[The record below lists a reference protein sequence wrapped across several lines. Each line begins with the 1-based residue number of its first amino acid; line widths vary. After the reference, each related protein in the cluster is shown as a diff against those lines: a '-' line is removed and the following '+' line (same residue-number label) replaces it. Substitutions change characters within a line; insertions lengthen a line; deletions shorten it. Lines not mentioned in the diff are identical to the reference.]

1 MATGGLRTDTATGDE
16 RLRFGTEPFYASI
29 GRAFLAMCAFI
40 PVLWGIE
47 GLDTLFGGALDR
59 AGGIAP
65 RNLTGLDGIVFAPL
79 LHASFT
85 HVLANSVPLL
95 LLGTFVLAGHTKRF
109 FLITA
114 FIAVVSGLT
123 VWVFGPSNSIT
134 VGASGVI
141 FGYLGY
147 LLLRGLVERRWWSLG
162 ISLLMGLLFGWQ
174 LSGILPG
181 EEHVSWQGHLGGFLA
196 GLVAAI
202 LFRQPR
208 ARRPK
213 PAGTGSTT
221 GLGGSSPTL
230 TLPGVDGLGL
240 GKTGSDRTVEMPGG
254 TSP

>member
-1 MATGGLRTDTATGDE
+1 MATGGTGLPAAAPDE
-16 RLRFGTEPFYASI
+16 RMRFGTEAFYASI

-47 GLDTLFGGALDR
+47 GLNVLFGGALDR
-59 AGGIAP
+59 AGGIEP
-65 RNLTGLDGIVFAPL
+65 RSLTGIDGVVFAPL
-79 LHASFT
+79 LHASFS
-85 HVLANSVPLL
+85 HVAANSVPLL
-95 LLGTFVLAGHTKRF
+95 LLGTFVLAGQTRRF

-114 FIAVVSGLT
+114 FIALVSGLT

-147 LLLRGLVERRWWSLG
+147 LLLRGLIERRWWSLG

-174 LSGILPG
+174 LVGILPG
-181 EEHVSWQGHLGGFLA
+181 AEHVSWQGHLGGFLA

-213 PAGTGSTT
+213 PADGDS
-221 GLGGSSPTL
+221 SSPTI
-230 TLPGVDGLGL
+230 TMPGAGGLDL
-240 GKTGSDRTVEMPGG
+240 GPSDKTIEMPGKG
-254 TSP
+254 